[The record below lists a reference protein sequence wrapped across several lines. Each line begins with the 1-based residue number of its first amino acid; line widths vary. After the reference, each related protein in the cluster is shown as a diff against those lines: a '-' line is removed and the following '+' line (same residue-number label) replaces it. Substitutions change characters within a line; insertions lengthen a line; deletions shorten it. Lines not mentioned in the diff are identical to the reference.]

1 MPIHSV
7 HLVVLLA
14 HMSYNL
20 HKKNIT
26 KTLRGTNQ
34 DIKHQLP
41 DLFHLDEKCR
51 DFIKIIRSVSF
62 CIFVTF
68 KTCLSSFPRKSFVV
82 SVKCHLPA
90 HLLKHH

>member
-1 MPIHSV
+1 MGQAVAKKSLKRDGGCQWMSIHSA

-14 HMSYNL
+14 HMGYNL
-20 HKKNIT
+20 YKKNIT

-68 KTCLSSFPRKSFVV
+68 
-82 SVKCHLPA
+82 
-90 HLLKHH
+90 